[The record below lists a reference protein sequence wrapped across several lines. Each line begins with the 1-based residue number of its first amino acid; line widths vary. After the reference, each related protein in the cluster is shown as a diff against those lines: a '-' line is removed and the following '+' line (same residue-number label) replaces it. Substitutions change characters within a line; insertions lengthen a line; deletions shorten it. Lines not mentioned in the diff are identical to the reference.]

1 MLCNKIEIQIRVYKS
16 KNIKIRTFRANKNG
30 IHIFVVLSDS
40 YIQKKK
46 LQTIV
51 WHRFTQNLEISNN
64 SCQQKVNFKEN

>member
-46 LQTIV
+46 TSDNSV
-51 WHRFTQNLEISNN
+51 TQIYTEFR
-64 SCQQKVNFKEN
+64 NFK